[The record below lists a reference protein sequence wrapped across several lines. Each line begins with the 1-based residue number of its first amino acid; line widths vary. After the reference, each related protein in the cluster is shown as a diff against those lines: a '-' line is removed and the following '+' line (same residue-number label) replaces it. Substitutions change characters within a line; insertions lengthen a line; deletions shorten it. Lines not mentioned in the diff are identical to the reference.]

1 MYDADNAL
9 SWYEI
14 ASARDD
20 AAAQYG
26 AGAIYLARAKNEV
39 SGKIVD
45 NDSFV
50 KAKDLILRAAMQEN
64 ADAEFAMYTERL
76 LFDVDTDESR
86 LYLKRAAIHG
96 NDQARDVCRELEI
109 AF

>member
-1 MYDADNAL
+1 MPDNHQEDKLRQEILGDAKLNA
-9 SWYEI
+9 ERI
-14 ASARDD
+14 V
-20 AAAQYG
+20 
-26 AGAIYLARAKNEV
+26 ARAKNEA

-50 KAKDLILRAAMQEN
+50 KAKELILRAAMQEN
-64 ADAEFAMYTERL
+64 ADAEFAMYAERL
-76 LFDVDTDESR
+76 LFDVDTDEAR

-96 NDQARDVCRELEI
+96 NDQAREVCRELEI